1 MRPVR
6 TFIKFDFAP
15 HWSGHRAPRLAA
27 LARASDR
34 AFLVQCPVK
43 GEARGVWQST
53 NGGGLYLD
61 DRMRKRLSP
70 AAVADSATNSG
81 SKA

>member
-34 AFLVQCPVK
+34 AFLVQWPR
-43 GEARGVWQST
+43 EADYQDFRGAHRALASFHT
-53 NGGGLYLD
+53 LSRD
-61 DRMRKRLSP
+61 IARKTVCSSEMLELRRF
-70 AAVADSATNSG
+70 
-81 SKA
+81 